1 MKLIAHRGNIHGP
14 RPDKENNPEYLLN
27 AVDKGY
33 DCEVDVWVLDD
44 DIWLGHDNPN
54 YMVSKEFISNEAFW
68 NHAKNL
74 NALSFMLDNNIHCFW
89 HEQDERTLTSKGYI
103 WTYPKKQVTTNSI
116 ICLQQHDDTV
126 PDGCFGIC
134 SDWVSQYENSL
145 LQKPGWL

>member
-74 NALSFMLDNNIHCFW
+74 KALSFMLDNNIHCFW
-89 HEQDERTLTSKGYI
+89 HEQDERTLTSK
-103 WTYPKKQVTTNSI
+103 
-116 ICLQQHDDTV
+116 
-126 PDGCFGIC
+126 
-134 SDWVSQYENSL
+134 
-145 LQKPGWL
+145 